1 MFAFAHA
8 GTKACCGNK
17 NTYELRE
24 AQCED
29 FEEILMSTTM
39 GSDHLP
45 DVYYH
50 EIRKQL
56 NHRLQH
62 LTV

>member
-1 MFAFAHA
+1 
-8 GTKACCGNK
+8 
-17 NTYELRE
+17 
-24 AQCED
+24 
-29 FEEILMSTTM
+29 MSTTM